1 MRLPSSQRNIVE
13 LEKITTSSSDDDPPT
28 PTPMSS
34 TDHILL
40 KPAAT
45 TFDSLQSLEDGTSIT
60 APAQWHKA
68 VPSGIIERI
77 NRGTKASR
85 RDYTELSQSGDEL
98 GEDEEDSA
106 AKLKKQKIIL
116 HDGLSES
123 RPERSLA
130 LEAMPPLLISVAGLM
145 FTGWLLD
152 VVQDWKV
159 FKRIN
164 ELFILV
170 PVLLNLK
177 GNLEMN
183 LASRM
188 STSSNLGELDQA
200 SARDALIWGNLAL
213 LQVQALIVG
222 AVAGFF
228 SFSEE
233 LAFHPHANT
242 YFESMLVIVAS
253 MICATL
259 SSMILGTFMCAL
271 IIVSRKFRINP
282 DNIACPM
289 ASALGDLLTLIIL
302 AVCSDFLQKYMFTWM
317 STWMFV
323 ILTFSIPL
331 WARLVWTNKYVQDLL
346 INGWVPLFVAMIIA
360 SIAGLVLERYIKM
373 YQGLAVLTPV
383 LNGLAG
389 NLGSIYASRISTRL
403 HSGTEEDYKSS
414 EKTLFLIHIP
424 IEILFLLVAWWL
436 DLGHLP
442 LGFCVLFTLVLTKN
456 LTLWLWRHKYDP
468 DNYSM
473 PYITAIVDVVGTGLL
488 VLSYSA
494 LGMLG
499 EKIEK
504 HH

>member
-1 MRLPSSQRNIVE
+1 M
-13 LEKITTSSSDDDPPT
+13 
-28 PTPMSS
+28 
-34 TDHILL
+34 
-40 KPAAT
+40 AAAIIY
-45 TFDSLQSLEDGTSIT
+45 SI
-60 APAQWHKA
+60 
-68 VPSGIIERI
+68 EF
-77 NRGTKASR
+77 
-85 RDYTELSQSGDEL
+85 TENVM
-98 GEDEEDSA
+98 
-106 AKLKKQKIIL
+106 KLKESIDENIGMLFKAPSKLTLSSLSTL
-116 HDGLSES
+116 H
-123 RPERSLA
+123 
-130 LEAMPPLLISVAGLM
+130 
-145 FTGWLLD
+145 
-152 VVQDWKV
+152 K
-159 FKRIN
+159 
-164 ELFILV
+164 
-170 PVLLNLK
+170 
-177 GNLEMN
+177 
-183 LASRM
+183 
-188 STSSNLGELDQA
+188 SNLGELDQA
-200 SARDALIWGNLAL
+200 SVRDALIWGNLAL

-233 LAFHPHANT
+233 LVFHPHSNT
-242 YFESMLVIVAS
+242 YSESMLVIVAS
-253 MICATL
+253 MVCATL

-289 ASALGDLLTLIIL
+289 ASALGDLLTLVIL
-302 AVCSDFLQKYMFTWM
+302 AVCSDFLQKYMFTWL

-323 ILTFSIPL
+323 ILAFSIPL

-346 INGWVPLFVAMIIA
+346 VSGWVPLFVAMIIA
-360 SIAGLVLERYIKM
+360 SIAGLVLERYIKK

-424 IEILFLLVAWWL
+424 IEILFLLFAWWL

-442 LGFCVLFTLVLTKN
+442 LGFCIIYFLDSIVCVLFTLILTKN
-456 LTLWLWRHKYDP
+456 LTLWLWKHKYDP

-494 LGMLG
+494 LGMLN